1 MRNARSGHAKAAA
14 AEVVLQYDGKQVGL
28 RVHDFGIGIPK
39 GKLEEFNG
47 NGAHL
52 GLGLTGMK
60 HRVQEQRGK
69 FRIVSTGSG
78 TTVQVDLPAV

>member
-1 MRNARSGHAKAAA
+1 M
-14 AEVVLQYDGKQVGL
+14 GL
-28 RVHDFGIGIPK
+28 RVHDFGVGISE

-47 NGAHL
+47 NGTHL

-60 HRVQEQRGK
+60 NRVQEQQGK

-78 TTVQVDLPAV
+78 TTVQVELPGRLSFYGLAKASEAF

>member
-1 MRNARSGHAKAAA
+1 MTNIHRHAKASA
-14 AEVVLQYDGKQVGL
+14 AEVVLSFEGNQVGL
-28 RVHDFGIGIPK
+28 RVHDSGIGISPD
-39 GKLEEFNG
+39 KLEEFNG

-69 FRIVSTGSG
+69 FKIVSACSG
-78 TTVQVDLPAV
+78 TMVQVDLPTV

>member
-1 MRNARSGHAKAAA
+1 MILK
-14 AEVVLQYDGKQVGL
+14 YDGNQVGL
-28 RVHDFGIGIPK
+28 RVHDFGIGISE

-47 NGAHL
+47 NGTHL

-69 FRIVSTGSG
+69 FKIASTGSG
-78 TTVQVDLPAV
+78 TTVQVNLPAA